1 MSRIFG
7 PIAQNGYIVD
17 DVERAMR
24 HWSATLGVGPFFYMP
39 RMEFASYAYK
49 GKQSSPVIRVAL
61 ANSGDLQIE
70 LIEQINDEPSSYK
83 DFLKE
88 SGPGL
93 QHVAVWRPDY
103 TEATKQF
110 QALGLPTLQ
119 EGSAGEGRRFAYYD
133 TRLHYGSIME
143 VFELAPDTRVF
154 FNAIRDAAKGWDGS
168 DPIREINPAALPA

>member
-17 DVERAMR
+17 DLERAMN
-24 HWSATLGVGPFFYMP
+24 HWVTKLGVGPFFFVRGMSFERYV
-39 RMEFASYAYK
+39 YK
-49 GKQSSPVIRVAL
+49 GRASSPVINVGF

-70 LIEQINDEPSSYK
+70 LIQQTNDEPSSYK
-83 DFLKE
+83 EFLQE

-103 TEATKQF
+103 DDATKQF
-110 QALGLPTLQ
+110 LSLGLEVLQ

-133 TRLHYGSIME
+133 TRLHAGSIME
-143 VFELAPDTRVF
+143 VFELAPDSRDF
-154 FNAIRDAAKGWDGS
+154 FKTIRDAAKNWDGA
-168 DPIREINPAALPA
+168 DPIREINTNALPT